1 MLVPELTVAS
11 PDHAAKV
18 LRDVFGFAPDA
29 GLMRRG
35 SQAVRLVA
43 GARQGHGRID
53 HIALTVPDMD
63 AALAGLLAAGASLD
77 AGVTPAGAELI
88 PEFWG
93 DGLRFV
99 YLSGPETA
107 RIELCQRITGA
118 APDVGHDHIG
128 IPCHDLAAM
137 QAFFEGQ
144 GATLTAAVDL
154 TRPEGVIPVRFLA
167 FGGGVIELYQPKGA
181 ARAAHGLWSRLLVPG
196 LPATLEGP
204 EGLILSPL

>member
-11 PDHAAKV
+11 PDHAAQV
-18 LRDVFGFAPDA
+18 LRDVFGFVPDA

-43 GARQGHGRID
+43 GAPEGHGRID

-63 AALAGLLAAGASLD
+63 AALTKLLAAGASLD
-77 AGVTPAGAELI
+77 AGVTPNGAELI
-88 PEFWG
+88 PEFWE

-99 YLSGPETA
+99 YLTGPETA
-107 RIELCQRITGA
+107 RIELCQRVTGA
-118 APDVGHDHIG
+118 APEVGHDHIG
-128 IPCHDLAAM
+128 IPCHDLATM
-137 QAFFEGQ
+137 QAFCEGL

-154 TRPEGVIPVRFLA
+154 TRPEGTIPVRFLA
-167 FGGGVIELYQPKGA
+167 FAGGVIELYQPKA
-181 ARAAHGLWSRLLVPG
+181 ADRSARGLWSRLSVPG
-196 LPATLEGP
+196 LPSTLHGP

>member
-1 MLVPELTVAS
+1 VLVPELTVQN

-18 LRDVFGFAPDA
+18 LREVFGFAPDA

-43 GARQGHGRID
+43 GAPQGHGRID

-63 AALAGLLAAGASLD
+63 KALAGLLAAGASLD
-77 AGVTPAGAELI
+77 AGVTPNGAELI
-88 PEFWG
+88 PEFW
-93 DGLRFV
+93 DEGLRFV

-107 RIELCQRITGA
+107 RIELCQRVTGA
-118 APDVGHDHIG
+118 APEVGHDHIG
-128 IPCHDLAAM
+128 IPCLDLARV
-137 QAFFEGQ
+137 QTFCEGL
-144 GATLTAAVDL
+144 GAQLTAAVDL
-154 TRPEGVIPVRFLA
+154 ARPEGVIPVRFLA
-167 FGGGVIELYQPKGA
+167 FAGGVIELYQPKDA

-196 LPATLEGP
+196 LPAPVEGP